1 MNVNKSVTFDNYDE
15 FIKLVQRLL
24 KEKKSFS
31 FNGNINNDAQNSA
44 KNFSINWISVEE
56 I

>member
-15 FIKLVQRLL
+15 FIKLVQKLM
-24 KEKKSFS
+24 KEKGSFS
-31 FNGNINNDAQNSA
+31 FNGNINRNDQNNIE
-44 KNFSINWISVEE
+44 NFSVNWVAKEE